1 MTHMHF
7 KKDRQSQIFKTI
19 VFFDLFSFPL
29 SLLELK
35 RFSAS
40 ASSIGLL
47 KEALDTELD
56 LGGLEMKNGFY
67 FLPGRSDIVRLRQER
82 YNFSLRK
89 IKIAKFFAKIF
100 FLLPSVL
107 AVCLVNS
114 IGSNNLRDEGD
125 IDFLIITKAKR
136 VWLSRFFCTGIA
148 KVLNKRPT
156 KKNKRDKI
164 CLSFYLAENKL
175 SFSDLKNKEGDPY
188 FNFWEKNIILLQDR
202 GSVFTKL
209 VRINNLED
217 VYFLDYSK
225 EKAEKKKDLNSK
237 TNKLLNSIFDKIES
251 FSKAIQIKIMPKELI
266 IANNLRTA
274 EQGVVFSD
282 DIIKL
287 YLSDKRL
294 EIKEKYEKNIK

>member
-1 MTHMHF
+1 M
-7 KKDRQSQIFKTI
+7 
-19 VFFDLFSFPL
+19 LF
-29 SLLELK
+29 
-35 RFSAS
+35 
-40 ASSIGLL
+40 
-47 KEALDTELD
+47 
-56 LGGLEMKNGFY
+56 
-67 FLPGRSDIVRLRQER
+67 RS
-82 YNFSLRK
+82 
-89 IKIAKFFAKIF
+89 
-100 FLLPSVL
+100 
-107 AVCLVNS
+107 
-114 IGSNNLRDEGD
+114 
-125 IDFLIITKAKR
+125 IITKAKR

-209 VRINNLED
+209 VRINNLENA
-217 VYFLDYSK
+217 YFLDYSK

-251 FSKAIQIKIMPKELI
+251 FSKAIQIKIMPKDLI